1 VQGGPRLA
9 QNAKNGVA
17 MVDEWAG
24 GKIVDQRLM
33 KPIRR
38 FSASR
43 LYLTGRIADEKF
55 ARRRLGDNSLP
66 YFDVWR

>member
-1 VQGGPRLA
+1 MQAGSRMA

-43 LYLTGRIADEKF
+43 LYLTGRIADENF
-55 ARRRLGDNSLP
+55 ARRSMGDNFVP
-66 YFDVWR
+66 YFDAWR